1 MLLKCYVCSKT
12 LKTLSNVKNKKIS
25 YRKQIAR
32 QHSSGSNDGEH
43 TNADH
48 KHFLVHKA
56 PPVGSGGVLDL

>member
-1 MLLKCYVCSKT
+1 